1 MFLNPQPEDPAR
13 PDAQP
18 LETGAGVYEIHSVKA
33 AIRLDQFI
41 SYAGIAAGRLLLVG
55 AGESLQAE
63 ASRRG
68 FQVVSLSTS
77 ELEEYTGNDGMGSF
91 VGCIL
96 YCALERTSD
105 PLGCL
110 ATVRSVLSPGAS
122 LMVIAATLDSRTAR
136 LFRSAWWEFK
146 RHNRYYFTADTMQ
159 SLLIKG
165 GFGDPVIM
173 PDDSVVS
180 LQYMRR
186 KLSTLPNAWG
196 YRLMRLVNAASPA
209 FVRNRAFRFLHSR
222 LIFMV

>member
-1 MFLNPQPEDPAR
+1 
-13 PDAQP
+13 
-18 LETGAGVYEIHSVKA
+18 V
-33 AIRLDQFI
+33 
-41 SYAGIAAGRLLLVG
+41 
-55 AGESLQAE
+55 
-63 ASRRG
+63 
-68 FQVVSLSTS
+68 
-77 ELEEYTGNDGMGSF
+77 GSF

-105 PLGCL
+105 PLRCL
-110 ATVRSVLSPGAS
+110 GTVRSLLSPGTS

-136 LFRSAWWEFK
+136 LFRSSWWEFK

-186 KLSTLPNAWG
+186 KLATLPNAWG
-196 YRLMRLVNAASPA
+196 YRLMRLVSAASPA
-209 FVRNRAFRFLHSR
+209 FVRNRVFRFLHSR
-222 LIFMV
+222 LIFMVRPKPFAPLPRLSV